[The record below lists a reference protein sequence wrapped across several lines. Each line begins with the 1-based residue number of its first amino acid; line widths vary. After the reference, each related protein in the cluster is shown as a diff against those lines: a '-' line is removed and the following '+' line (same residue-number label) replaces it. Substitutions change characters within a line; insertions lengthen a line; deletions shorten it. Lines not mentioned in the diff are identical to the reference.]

1 MTADQNQSIAKLQT
15 LYESGALDKETY
27 ETAVSAIL
35 GITFNAET
43 DGGTIVQGTGHMVA
57 TGGGVN
63 VAGSVGRDL
72 VMGNVYHGPKT
83 ADPKEA
89 LRIYRQVLLH
99 SSGSLPLRGVDI
111 GASDAGGGKRPLG
124 LANVYVDLDTTSKTA
139 FISGS
144 TSRKSPP
151 EPVDLEYEAISVLQK
166 VIENHRLVLTGDPGG
181 GKSTFVNHLAHC
193 LAAHQL
199 SLGGEW
205 LQQLNGWPKENETL
219 LPLVVILRDF
229 ADALPAPLLG
239 AASPNDLWAFIV
251 NQLEKQNLGFA
262 AEPVRELLENGF
274 VLLLLDGLDEVTAT
288 AARLFVRDAVVAFL
302 ARYPHNRCLVTCRI
316 LSYQPPDGDDDPDLR
331 LPKDF
336 VVAELAPFDEAKID
350 QFIDAWYA
358 ELVQVGTVR
367 AQEEAGLAQRLKTS
381 VRRPDLWRL
390 APNPLL
396 LTVMALVHTH
406 QGRLPDARALLYE
419 NTINL
424 LLWRWEEV
432 KAGGQKD
439 APPLR
444 QLLLDA
450 GRTEMD
456 LRRLLWQL
464 AFAAHQQTPDEGG
477 DEALADISETQ
488 LTRGLEGLKRGD
500 WNWVHQMV
508 TTMKLRAGLLVE
520 RTPGRFT
527 FPHRTFQEYLAGAYL
542 SVQSDF
548 SQEAT
553 RLAGEG
559 SLWREVIL
567 LAVGRL
573 VHLTGDR
580 DKPYALVNR
589 LCPVKETDS
598 DTAWN
603 NVWLAGD
610 VLLEMGL
617 AQVAEDDGWGTELVE
632 RVRQR
637 LAWLLTLGR
646 LTPRERMA
654 AGDTLGWLGDPRP
667 GVCTLEPELV
677 PVAAGKF
684 LMGEEELH
692 EIEIAQPYAI
702 GRYPVTNA
710 QYQLFMEDGGY
721 TEKWQQCWTE
731 EGWQWKG
738 NRSGP
743 RDNDGYTLPNQPRV
757 GVSWYE
763 AVAFVRWLAEKTGKP
778 YRLPTEAEW
787 ERAARHTDGRTY
799 PWGEAWHDGMANTKE
814 AGLGRTTAVGIF
826 LEDTAVCGA
835 QDLGGNVAEW
845 CQTRRRN
852 EQGKDYPLPYKQ
864 DDGRENLEGGNNIYR
879 EIRGGV
885 WGGIGKEAWSRC
897 GACYGFYPLNG
908 GDVDLGFR
916 VVVSPFFDS
925 EP

>member
-1 MTADQNQSIAKLQT
+1 MTPDQNESIVRLKA
-15 LYESGALDKETY
+15 LYESGAWNKETY

-35 GITFNAET
+35 GTTFTAET
-43 DGGTIVQGTGHMVA
+43 NSGTIVQGTGHMVA

-63 VAGSVGRDL
+63 VAGNVGRDL
-72 VMGNVYHGPKT
+72 IMGNVYHGPKT
-83 ADPKEA
+83 ADPDEA
-89 LRIYRQVLLH
+89 LRIYRRVLLH

-124 LANVYVDLDTTSKTA
+124 LANVYVDLDTTNKKYFLHT
-139 FISGS
+139 G
-144 TSRKSPP
+144 REGKQRDP
-151 EPVDLEYEAISVLQK
+151 EPFSALEK
-166 VIENHRLVLTGDPGG
+166 VIEKEKLVLTGDPGG
-181 GKSTFVNHLAHC
+181 GKSTFVNHLAYC

-199 SLGGEW
+199 NPESGW
-205 LQQLNGWPKENETL
+205 LEQLNGWPKEMAML
-219 LPLVVILRDF
+219 LPVVVILRDF
-229 ADALPAPLLG
+229 AATLPASLPD
-239 AASPNDLWAFIV
+239 AATPNDLWAFIL

-262 AEPVRELLENGF
+262 AEPLRELLENGRI
-274 VLLLLDGLDEVTAT
+274 LLLLDGLDEVPTT

-302 ARYPHNRCLVTCRI
+302 ARYPQNRCLVTCRI
-316 LSYQPPDGDDDPDLR
+316 LSYQSPEGDDDPDLR

-336 VVAELAPFDEAKID
+336 EVAELAPFDEAKID
-350 QFIDAWYA
+350 RFIDAWYA

-367 AQEEAGLAQRLKTS
+367 AQDEAGLVQRLKTA

-419 NTINL
+419 NTVNM

-444 QLLLDA
+444 QLLLNA

-456 LRRLLWQL
+456 LRRLLWRL
-464 AFAAHQQTPDEGG
+464 AFEAHQRTPSEASDETV
-477 DEALADISETQ
+477 ADISEAQ

-500 WNWVHQMV
+500 WNWAHQMV
-508 TTMKLRAGLLVE
+508 ATMKLRAGLLVE
-520 RTPGRFT
+520 RSPGQFT

-542 SVQSDF
+542 SVQADF

-559 SLWREVIL
+559 ALWREVIL

-598 DTAWN
+598 DTAWKN
-603 NVWLAGD
+603 AWLAGD

-617 AQVAEDDGWGTELVE
+617 AQVAADDGWGSELLE
-632 RVRQR
+632 RVQQR
-637 LAWLLTLGR
+637 LARLLTLGK
-646 LTPRERMA
+646 LTPRERME
-654 AGDTLGWLGDPRP
+654 AGDTLGLLGDPRP
-667 GVCTLEPELV
+667 GVCSLEPELM

-684 LMGEEELH
+684 LMGDKELH
-692 EIEIAQPYAI
+692 EIEIAQPFAI

-710 QYQLFMEDGGY
+710 QYQFFVEDGGY
-721 TEKWQQCWTE
+721 TEKWRHCWTNA
-731 EGWQWKG
+731 GWQWKA
-738 NRSGP
+738 NRSAP
-743 RDNDGYTLPNQPRV
+743 RNYEGFTLPNQPLM

-763 AVAFVRWLAEKTGKP
+763 AVAYVCWLAETTGKP

-799 PWGEAWHDGMANTKE
+799 PWGEDWQDGMTNTKE
-814 AGLGRTTAVGIF
+814 AGLERTTAVGIF
-826 LEDTAVCGA
+826 PEDTAVCGA
-835 QDLGGNVAEW
+835 QDMSGNVNEW
-845 CQTRRRN
+845 CQTRWHDEKN
-852 EQGKDYPLPYKQ
+852 QAYSQPYQQ
-864 DDGRENLEGGNNIYR
+864 DDGRENLVDGNSIWRVWKGGAFYDVVR
-879 EIRGGV
+879 RGGGLPS
-885 WGGIGKEAWSRC
+885 GGGR
-897 GACYGFYPLNG
+897 GY
-908 GDVDLGFR
+908 GFR
-916 VVVSPFFDS
+916 VVGSSFFDS
-925 EP
+925 